1 MDPFQLTD
9 RTLVTVDGS
18 LDPSIPIVVLLHGLG
33 GSSLDMTAPASA
45 YPGLSFNRNAT
56 FSPYRD
62 EGWNFVPPV
71 LPVARVFLDP
81 PTIALTS
88 WKDAL
93 TAAGF
98 TTLTYSQ
105 AGPTVAADV
114 LQLGRLVTEALMGNP
129 ALMGLRV
136 AFVAHSRGGI
146 VARSFL
152 VGAAANPALAAFM
165 PRVVSLITLHSPHQG
180 SGLSGAGGSHR
191 YPTRPT
197 PGRLR
202 GAGPSRTGSPRHVCA
217 DLSSTR
223 HEPNLPPAARLWQR
237 SRPQSQSRESP
248 TTPSAARVP
257 MSRACGPA
265 CTHRTARCHSLYHS
279 RFFTGAAYP
288 SLSERSST
296 PCRLHRP
303 RSSSNCPVVTEMLAT
318 LATLAAAIPELAP
331 GRGDLLVADAR
342 AHLPFSTSRTTNPL
356 NHLEALSDSRLQ
368 TQVIAILTRLRN
380 PLVSGKATARLNP
393 FPATLGRAL
402 QYTVAAKDAVT
413 GVVLVPITVTV
424 LDTYNDVLLTSQGPA
439 PFTVKFTARNVRI
452 FDGERHMWET
462 ERLLPSVSVSL
473 GPPYGSMPVNT
484 GLASD

>member
-152 VGAAANPALAAFM
+152 VGAAANP
-165 PRVVSLITLHSPHQG
+165 H
-180 SGLSGAGGSHR
+180 
-191 YPTRPT
+191 
-197 PGRLR
+197 
-202 GAGPSRTGSPRHVCA
+202 
-217 DLSSTR
+217 
-223 HEPNLPPAARLWQR
+223 W
-237 SRPQSQSRESP
+237 
-248 TTPSAARVP
+248 
-257 MSRACGPA
+257 
-265 CTHRTARCHSLYHS
+265 
-279 RFFTGAAYP
+279 
-288 SLSERSST
+288 
-296 PCRLHRP
+296 P
-303 RSSSNCPVVTEMLAT
+303 RSC
-318 LATLAAAIPELAP
+318 
-331 GRGDLLVADAR
+331 R
-342 AHLPFSTSRTTNPL
+342 AWSH
-356 NHLEALSDSRLQ
+356 
-368 TQVIAILTRLRN
+368 
-380 PLVSGKATARLNP
+380 
-393 FPATLGRAL
+393 
-402 QYTVAAKDAVT
+402 
-413 GVVLVPITVTV
+413 
-424 LDTYNDVLLTSQGPA
+424 
-439 PFTVKFTARNVRI
+439 
-452 FDGERHMWET
+452 
-462 ERLLPSVSVSL
+462 
-473 GPPYGSMPVNT
+473 
-484 GLASD
+484 